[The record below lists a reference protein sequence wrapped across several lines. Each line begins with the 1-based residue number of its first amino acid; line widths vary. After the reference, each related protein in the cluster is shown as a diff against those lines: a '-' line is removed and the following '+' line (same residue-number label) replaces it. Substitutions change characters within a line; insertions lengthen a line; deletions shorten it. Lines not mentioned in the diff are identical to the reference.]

1 MLLQPR
7 PPEVPQDDLWDE
19 LDRPLISEAE
29 PLSCHELK
37 ERLTVLLFLW
47 KEKEE
52 RRASIRFV
60 RRTADKLGLRNASP
74 RKRILILKEIE
85 KLTPNPRK
93 RMANSAQNAAVLL
106 INKVATWKQT
116 RRGPG
121 GKIYEKGGGLRFNS
135 K

>member
-1 MLLQPR
+1 MVGKGREKGVDPLCEADSGQAG
-7 PPEVPQDDLWDE
+7 PEECLPAKEDSNPQ
-19 LDRPLISEAE
+19 
-29 PLSCHELK
+29 
-37 ERLTVLLFLW
+37 
-47 KEKEE
+47 
-52 RRASIRFV
+52 
-60 RRTADKLGLRNASP
+60 RN
-74 RKRILILKEIE
+74 IE